1 MPIDDIPTVVGKNL
15 CCGCGVCAYVQPGE
29 ITMVDVVDQGRRPV
43 VVQIGPRPALT
54 SDAAEVCPGREV
66 PRPTLPES
74 ALAQLVPDWGP
85 VLELWEGA
93 ASRSDVRF
101 AGSSGGAATALA
113 LHAIELEG
121 MYGVLHS
128 VARQDVP
135 YLNET
140 VMSRSRNELLA
151 ATGSR
156 YAPASP
162 CDGLEKVELAPAPCV
177 FIGKP
182 CDVAGAAAAT
192 RRRPGL
198 ARQLGLTI
206 AVFCAGTPTTR
217 GTLEM
222 MEQMGVDPADVA
234 SVRYRGNG
242 WPGRA
247 TVTTRDGNATH
258 QLSYE
263 ESWGDIL
270 QKHRQWRCYVC
281 ADHTGEHADISVGD
295 PWYRPIPPGEP
306 GLSLI
311 VVRTER
317 GRRIVH
323 AAKAAGALDIRRVG
337 PEILL
342 ASQPNLLQARGSAW
356 GRSVAL
362 RLSGLPAPR
371 YPGMDVRATWW
382 RALTVRQK
390 AQSIVGTLKRVR
402 SKRLRRR
409 QVVRPIEHESVVRDP

>member
-1 MPIDDIPTVVGKNL
+1 
-15 CCGCGVCAYVQPGE
+15 
-29 ITMVDVVDQGRRPV
+29 
-43 VVQIGPRPALT
+43 
-54 SDAAEVCPGREV
+54 
-66 PRPTLPES
+66 
-74 ALAQLVPDWGP
+74 
-85 VLELWEGA
+85 
-93 ASRSDVRF
+93 
-101 AGSSGGAATALA
+101 
-113 LHAIELEG
+113 
-121 MYGVLHS
+121 
-128 VARQDVP
+128 
-135 YLNET
+135 
-140 VMSRSRNELLA
+140 
-151 ATGSR
+151 
-156 YAPASP
+156 
-162 CDGLEKVELAPAPCV
+162 
-177 FIGKP
+177 
-182 CDVAGAAAAT
+182 
-192 RRRPGL
+192 
-198 ARQLGLTI
+198 
-206 AVFCAGTPTTR
+206 
-217 GTLEM
+217 M

>member
-1 MPIDDIPTVVGKNL
+1 
-15 CCGCGVCAYVQPGE
+15 
-29 ITMVDVVDQGRRPV
+29 MV
-43 VVQIGPRPALT
+43 
-54 SDAAEVCPGREV
+54 
-66 PRPTLPES
+66 ES
-74 ALAQLVPDWGP
+74 
-85 VLELWEGA
+85 
-93 ASRSDVRF
+93 
-101 AGSSGGAATALA
+101 
-113 LHAIELEG
+113 
-121 MYGVLHS
+121 
-128 VARQDVP
+128 
-135 YLNET
+135 
-140 VMSRSRNELLA
+140 
-151 ATGSR
+151 
-156 YAPASP
+156 
-162 CDGLEKVELAPAPCV
+162 APAPCV

-182 CDVAGAAAAT
+182 CDVAGAAAAA
-192 RRRPGL
+192 RHRPGL

-222 MEQMGVDPADVA
+222 MKQMGVDPAEVT

-242 WPGRA
+242 WPGSA
-247 TVTTRDGNATH
+247 TVTTRDDKET

-281 ADHTGEHADISVGD
+281 ADHTGEHADVSVGD

-306 GLSLI
+306 GLSLV

-317 GRRIVH
+317 GRRIVN
-323 AAKAAGALDIRRVG
+323 AARAAGTLDIHRVD

-342 ASQPNLLQARGSAW
+342 ASQPNLLQARGSVW

-371 YPGMDVRATWW
+371 YPGMGVGATWW

-402 SKRLRRR
+402 SKHLRRR
-409 QVVRPIEHESVVRDP
+409 VVVQPVGDESVVRDP